1 MKIFNSKNS
10 LSLQM
15 IYTGYHRAGKEWCYT
30 NVISPFSRLYLIDE
44 GEAAVYMNKKKYILS
59 EGELFIIP
67 KFTFHNYECK
77 EFMNHYY
84 ICFFDELIGGGSL
97 FDSTIIRFQPEASP
111 LDRLLFDRYLELNPN
126 CSIWN
131 ANPKSY
137 DNKDNLYTVNQ
148 SKTDYKLTTEI
159 ESNGIL
165 LQLFS
170 RFLTE
175 ECIYEAK
182 SRNQHERL
190 TLVLNYIDNHLQQ
203 QILLNQLA
211 ELMCISTDHFSRI
224 FRRVIGMGPSQYIQI
239 KRVER
244 AQTLLLT
251 SQLSIKE
258 IAETVGIPNLS
269 QFSKL
274 FSKETK
280 HSPREYRQ
288 SNHLPE

>member
-1 MKIFNSKNS
+1 MKIFNSRNS

-15 IYTGYHRAGKEWCYT
+15 VYTGYHRAGREWCYT
-30 NVISPFSRLYLIDE
+30 NVISPFSRLYLIDR
-44 GEAAVYMNKKKYILS
+44 GEAAVYMNKKKYELS
-59 EGELFIIP
+59 EGQLFIIP
-67 KFTFHNYECK
+67 KFTFHNYEC
-77 EFMNHYY
+77 EEYMHHYY
-84 ICFFDELIGGGSL
+84 ICFFDEVIGGRSL
-97 FDSTIIRFQPEASP
+97 FDSSVIRYQPEATP
-111 LDRLLFDRYLELNPN
+111 IDRLLFDRYLELNPN
-126 CSIWN
+126 CSVRN
-131 ANPKSY
+131 ANPKTY

-148 SKTDYKLTTEI
+148 SKTDYNLTAEI

-175 ECIYEAK
+175 ASFPDAE
-182 SRNQHERL
+182 SRYQHERL
-190 TLVLNYIDNHLQQ
+190 ALVLSYIENNLQQ
-203 QILLNQLA
+203 KIPVSLLA

-224 FRRVIGMGPSQYIQI
+224 FRQVIGMGASQYIQV

-251 SQLSIKE
+251 SRLSIKE
-258 IAETVGIPNLS
+258 VAETVGIPNLS

-280 HSPREYRQ
+280 HSPREYRL
-288 SNHLPE
+288 SNHQQE